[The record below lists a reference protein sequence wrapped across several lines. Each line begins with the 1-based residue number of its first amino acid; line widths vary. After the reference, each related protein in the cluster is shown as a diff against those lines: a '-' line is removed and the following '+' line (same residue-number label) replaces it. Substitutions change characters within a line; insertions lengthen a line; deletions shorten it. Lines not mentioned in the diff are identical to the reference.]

1 MLQDVTNHIH
11 QRDSRRSVTEGPTSQ
26 STRLMNKYVFGD
38 ATVIEEV
45 KKRERKIMK
54 DINHFRN
61 AIAEIDKETVQ
72 VRDRSLPDTQYGIS
86 KKITICNELK
96 KDSAQLTSQLMIKEG
111 EMDLLRKNEEMACS
125 NLQLKHSIEV
135 QELENQL
142 KQKLDGE
149 RLKWEKQ
156 ILELENLK
164 PDEEVAQEIRQ
175 LKTELDQVK
184 TQWNELQLE
193 NQKKCYEY
201 EKQLLRELEDF
212 KGEKQEP
219 MDNLLKEQD
228 RLAEK
233 KQELVKKRDEIQT
246 EIAHSI
252 KVSSE
257 LEGKIIDVKACIK
270 EAQAINEPLRKELNS
285 IEEQFNL
292 AKRERDMV
300 QRHAHEEEI
309 FYNDKFDKMEQEQ
322 LRRRK
327 LENSIDELKGE
338 IRRFA
343 YVIKEDKSNLI
354 RIDYAKKSIESV
366 ETGKTFNFSRII
378 PSSLVSEEEL
388 LFQEYEMY
396 HEVCMRSNLSFN
408 LISVSQRPW
417 SPLRVALIKFLY
429 DKCRNSHRINLQYVF
444 LSEEMP
450 SQDMLLEN
458 TQNCD
463 IEIKLKIEKE
473 SIELDSTNIEI
484 NNGLDDLPLNIKEE
498 RQTST
503 SGIGVL
509 KFQLSRLH
517 EDDSEC
523 KENSSNFYFIE
534 IYDPTTM
541 SILDRVLTP
550 GDITKSPIGLILRK
564 LLSDTKS
571 CFLFN
576 IDDTEDNEILLD
588 VSHKLGKFKNLR
600 MKRNLD

>member
-61 AIAEIDKETVQ
+61 AIAEIDKETAQ

-86 KKITICNELK
+86 KKITMCNEIK
-96 KDSAQLTSQLMIKEG
+96 KESAQLNSQLLIKDG
-111 EMDLLRKNEEMACS
+111 EMDLLRKNAEMACS
-125 NLQLKHSIEV
+125 NLQLKYCIDV

-142 KQKLDGE
+142 KRKLDDE
-149 RLKWEKQ
+149 RLKWEKE

-164 PDEEVAQEIRQ
+164 PDQDVAQEIRQ
-175 LKTELDQVK
+175 LKTELDHVRK
-184 TQWNELQLE
+184 QWNELQLE

-201 EKQLLRELEDF
+201 EKQLLKELEDF

-228 RLAEK
+228 ILAKK
-233 KQELVKKRDEIQT
+233 KQELVKKRDEIQAEVT
-246 EIAHSI
+246 YSI
-252 KVSSE
+252 KESSE
-257 LEGKIIDVKACIK
+257 LERKIIEVKAHIK
-270 EAQAINEPLRKELNS
+270 EAQAINEPLREELS
-285 IEEQFNL
+285 AIEEQFNL
-292 AKRERDMV
+292 AKKERDTI

-327 LENSIDELKGE
+327 LENSIDELKGD

-343 YVIKEDKSNLI
+343 YVIKKDQSDVLH
-354 RIDYAKKSIESV
+354 IDYAKKCIESV
-366 ETGKTFNFSRII
+366 ERGETFKFSRII

-396 HEVCMRSNLSFN
+396 HEMCMRSNLNFN

-417 SPLRVALIKFLY
+417 NPLRVAVIKFLY
-429 DKCRNSHRINLQYVF
+429 DKCCNSHRIKLQYVF

-458 TQNCD
+458 TENCD
-463 IEIKLKIEKE
+463 NEIKLKIEKE
-473 SIELDSTNIEI
+473 SIELDSTDIQI
-484 NNGLDDLPLNIKEE
+484 NNGLEDLPRSIKEE
-498 RQTST
+498 RQTTT

-509 KFQLSRLH
+509 KFQLTRLN
-517 EDDSEC
+517 EDDSESN
-523 KENSSNFYFIE
+523 KKPSNFYFIE
-534 IYDPTTM
+534 IYDPTTI
-541 SILDRVLTP
+541 SILDKVVTP
-550 GDITKSPIGLILRK
+550 GQITKSPISLILRK

-576 IDDTEDNEILLD
+576 IDDTEDNEVLLD
-588 VSHKLGKFKNLR
+588 VSHKLGKVKNLR